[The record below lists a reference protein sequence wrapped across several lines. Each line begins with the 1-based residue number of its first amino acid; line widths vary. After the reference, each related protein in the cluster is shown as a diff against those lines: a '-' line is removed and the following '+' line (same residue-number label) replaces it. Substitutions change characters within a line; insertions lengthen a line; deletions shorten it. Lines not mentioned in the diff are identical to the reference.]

1 MRARAT
7 RARLPVPCCDVRAR
21 SVWRSYGHGLTESR
35 AAHASMTIRHEAHWA
50 VTGRAGPVAHGP
62 ARETTPTWR
71 GSTAGFCN
79 PIGRQSATAAARP
92 PPRHRR
98 HAALT
103 LPPARA
109 QPRALPLLPTAP
121 PRPNAPTTS
130 PAPRRRP
137 PPRGHDEAAG
147 SLASPPPSPCRQG
160 FRAVRRRGVPR
171 RACGRGWRGGGQGEE
186 GGGVPEQV
194 PGPGAAGGRG
204 GERGGGAL
212 PQRDSPAAGRH
223 GRAHPAQPRRLLR
236 PASRVRP
243 TAHPRFLPQLCAPSC
258 RSLPFTVLR
267 EY

>member
-1 MRARAT
+1 MVTDSRSHVLRTRAWRFGTRPTGPCQAGPGRWHTGPREKPHRREGVAPPDFAIPSAGRAR
-7 RARLPVPCCDVRAR
+7 RRQL
-21 SVWRSYGHGLTESR
+21 GHCRGIAAMPHSLSLLLAPSR
-35 AAHASMTIRHEAHWA
+35 ALSL
-50 VTGRAGPVAHGP
+50 
-62 ARETTPTWR
+62 
-71 GSTAGFCN
+71 S
-79 PIGRQSATAAARP
+79 SP
-92 PPRHRR
+92 PLR
-98 HAALT
+98 L
-103 LPPARA
+103 
-109 QPRALPLLPTAP
+109 
-121 PRPNAPTTS
+121 APTHPPLRLHHDGGHPS
-130 PAPRRRP
+130 WARRGGRL
-137 PPRGHDEAAG
+137 
-147 SLASPPPSPCRQG
+147 LASPPPSPCRQG